1 MSDDCPFCRPAAER
15 LFYVGRHVL
24 GLWDA
29 FPVSPG
35 HALLVPKRHVASWF
49 DTSEEERAELLS
61 AIGQARAAIEQE
73 HRPDGFNLGVNIGAT
88 AGQTVPHVHLHVIPR
103 FRDDVADPRGGVR
116 GVIPAK
122 QNYLTGS
129 DLGAALLHDRE
140 EAASALRT
148 AALVTGGEDPLLPHL
163 KGHLDA
169 AQHVHIAVAFVLP
182 SGIDLLDEH
191 LRDLCQRQGR
201 LEFLTGDY
209 QDFTD
214 PDALARLLDFQE
226 QYPEQIELRVYIC
239 DGGSFHPKTYIFE
252 GTAEGGVAFVGSSN
266 LTRTALAEGIEWNYR
281 VVPSRDAAGFRE
293 VMTSFGALFRSAP
306 TVPLDRSWLDSY
318 RSRRA
323 VAEGI
328 RRREPA
334 DVVAEPPEP
343 PPEPHAVQQEAL
355 AALED
360 TRAKGAQAGLVVLA
374 TGLGKTWLAAFDSHR
389 PQFRRVLFVAHREEI
404 LGQAMKT
411 VRRIRPAARLGLYTG
426 TEKDREADVVFASVQ
441 TLNREAHLSRF
452 DRRDFDYIVV
462 DEFHHAAA
470 NTYRRLIDYFEPH
483 FLLGLTATPERT
495 DGGDLLSLCGENLVY
510 RCDVREAIA
519 RGLLST
525 FRYFGVPDDV
535 NYENIPWRS
544 QRFDEEKLTEAVAT
558 RDRAQNALEQVQKH
572 GGRRVLAFCCSKRH
586 ADFMK
591 GYFLDAG
598 VKAAAVHS
606 GAGSDPRAASLERLE
621 AGDLQVV
628 FAVDMFNEGVD
639 IPHVDTV
646 LMLRPTESR
655 LLWSQQFGRGLRKAE
670 GKRDL
675 AVIDYIG
682 NHRSFLTKVEALFDL
697 LPGDQYIRSQLERLQ
712 AGEAEL
718 PPGCEVT
725 YELRVFDILRSLL
738 RPVRGQEVVQSYYET
753 FREQQ
758 GRRPT
763 ASEALHDGYPPRV
776 AARGYGSWLRFVEAM
791 GDLRDA
797 SELLDTATP
806 SGSLLEQLESTPMVK
821 SYKMLVLLSM
831 LQEGRFPGEIGIET
845 LTQLVERLARRS
857 PALVADFAGAIE
869 SREVLQRS
877 LEQNPIE
884 AWTGGSGTG
893 GRSYFAYENG
903 TFGTTFEVPADR
915 VERFRELVREIA
927 EYRLAEYLGRSLGH
941 STDGSRFRCRLSHAD
956 GRPILFLP
964 DRARVPGIPEGWVP
978 VIADGQAYEANF
990 VKVAV
995 NVLRRVGSQE
1005 NVLPALLRQWFGDQA
1020 GSPGTRAEVE
1030 FSDQTGD
1037 WVFAPVSAP
1046 LDRWRSYARREV
1058 AERFGQ
1064 PYSRY
1069 WEQGVVTRGDHTF
1082 LFVTLDKSDLPEG
1095 HRYGDRFLDRHLF
1108 EWQSQNRTGR
1118 DMPAG
1123 KNFRDHAEKGFTVHL
1138 FIRKQAKLEGRGA
1151 PFVYCGPVEFV
1162 DWEGDQ
1168 PITIRW
1174 RLGEPIPDSLWAA
1187 FTTGG
1192 DGRT

>member
-1 MSDDCPFCRPAAER
+1 
-15 LFYVGRHVL
+15 
-24 GLWDA
+24 
-29 FPVSPG
+29 
-35 HALLVPKRHVASWF
+35 
-49 DTSEEERAELLS
+49 
-61 AIGQARAAIEQE
+61 
-73 HRPDGFNLGVNIGAT
+73 
-88 AGQTVPHVHLHVIPR
+88 
-103 FRDDVADPRGGVR
+103 
-116 GVIPAK
+116 
-122 QNYLTGS
+122 
-129 DLGAALLHDRE
+129 
-140 EAASALRT
+140 
-148 AALVTGGEDPLLPHL
+148 
-163 KGHLDA
+163 
-169 AQHVHIAVAFVLP
+169 
-182 SGIDLLDEH
+182 
-191 LRDLCQRQGR
+191 
-201 LEFLTGDY
+201 
-209 QDFTD
+209 
-214 PDALARLLDFQE
+214 
-226 QYPEQIELRVYIC
+226 
-239 DGGSFHPKTYIFE
+239 
-252 GTAEGGVAFVGSSN
+252 
-266 LTRTALAEGIEWNYR
+266 
-281 VVPSRDAAGFRE
+281 
-293 VMTSFGALFRSAP
+293 
-306 TVPLDRSWLDSY
+306 
-318 RSRRA
+318 
-323 VAEGI
+323 
-328 RRREPA
+328 
-334 DVVAEPPEP
+334 
-343 PPEPHAVQQEAL
+343 
-355 AALED
+355 
-360 TRAKGAQAGLVVLA
+360 
-374 TGLGKTWLAAFDSHR
+374 
-389 PQFRRVLFVAHREEI
+389 
-404 LGQAMKT
+404 
-411 VRRIRPAARLGLYTG
+411 
-426 TEKDREADVVFASVQ
+426 
-441 TLNREAHLSRF
+441 
-452 DRRDFDYIVV
+452 
-462 DEFHHAAA
+462 
-470 NTYRRLIDYFEPH
+470 
-483 FLLGLTATPERT
+483 
-495 DGGDLLSLCGENLVY
+495 
-510 RCDVREAIA
+510 
-519 RGLLST
+519 
-525 FRYFGVPDDV
+525 
-535 NYENIPWRS
+535 
-544 QRFDEEKLTEAVAT
+544 
-558 RDRAQNALEQVQKH
+558 
-572 GGRRVLAFCCSKRH
+572 
-586 ADFMK
+586 
-591 GYFLDAG
+591 
-598 VKAAAVHS
+598 
-606 GAGSDPRAASLERLE
+606 
-621 AGDLQVV
+621 
-628 FAVDMFNEGVD
+628 MFNEGVD